1 MKPSKAPWTRHEVA
15 VHDANDRLVAIC
27 FGGTPEEAE
36 ENAQLASVAPEMLKA
51 LGGAKWLIDSFVFN
65 PAYYEEYQDVCNAI
79 KKARGEE

>member
-1 MKPSKAPWTRHEVA
+1 MTPSKAPWTRGVRVVYDADDQPVA
-15 VHDANDRLVAIC
+15 MC
-27 FGGTPEEAE
+27 WGWTPEEAE
-36 ENAQLASVAPEMLKA
+36 DNAQLISAAPEMLKA

>member
-1 MKPSKAPWTRHEVA
+1 MSISEVPWVRGGRA
-15 VHDANDRLVAIC
+15 VYDADDRLVAMC
-27 FGGTPEEAE
+27 FGRTPEEAE